1 MNKKYKFI
9 FLNNQTHAH
18 YSISANWLIGSF
30 VCIVFFIILL
40 FFSFGIFR
48 FIKPHAKQKEVNNL
62 YSQKQDIQNIL
73 YALKEE
79 NTVDSTMMNNKSF
92 NLLPNNAPVDG
103 IVTKGIITNISP
115 THNGIDIAT
124 KSNAKIRAAQEGM
137 IVFSNS
143 LDDYGNTIIIAHPN
157 NYYSIYSH
165 LKKSLVEEREYVQV
179 NQTIGYV
186 GQTGNSN
193 APHLHFEIWK
203 NHHIIDP
210 RNLIKEYK
218 IKDVSIE

>member
-9 FLNNQTHAH
+9 FLNNQTQAH
-18 YSISANWLIGSF
+18 YAISLNWLIGYAL
-30 VCIVFFIILL
+30 FIILL
-40 FFSFGIFR
+40 IVLLFSSFGIFR
-48 FIKPHAKQKEVNNL
+48 FIKPHAQQEIVNKLHYEKKE
-62 YSQKQDIQNIL
+62 IENIL
-73 YALKEE
+73 YALQ
-79 NTVDSTMMNNKSF
+79 NDSSLDSTINYNNDL
-92 NLLPNNAPVDG
+92 NLLPDNPPVDG
-103 IVTKGIITNISP
+103 IVTKGIIKNP
-115 THNGIDIAT
+115 EHNGIDIAT
-124 KSNAKIRAAQEGM
+124 KSNAKVKATQRGM
-137 IVFSNS
+137 IIFSNV

-157 NYYSIYSH
+157 NYYSVYSH
-165 LKKSLVEEREYVQV
+165 LKKSLVKEREYVEL
-179 NQTIGYV
+179 NDIIGYV